1 MVRKIGWRFNMDL
14 LTLAL
19 AKKYADKVAATGG
32 NLDELKATVAEEV
45 AKIVAGADTDF
56 DTLKEIA
63 DWINNDASGAAKMQ
77 IDIGTLKTQLENL
90 ADEVGGLELEKG
102 EKGDQGDPGI
112 TPHIDENG
120 NWFLGEEDTGV
131 PARGPVGLQGEPGEA
146 GEKGPKGDKGDTGEA
161 FTYSMFTAD
170 QLAALKGPQGDPGKD
185 GVDGK
190 NGTNGKDGTNG
201 TNATITKATATVN
214 NAVGTPQVEVTLGG
228 TASAREFTFNFS
240 NLKGEPGTNGTNGK
254 DGAAGKD
261 GKDGAAGKNGTNATI
276 TGATATVDN
285 TSLDTPTVTV
295 TAGGTDQAR
304 TFNFAFKGLK
314 GKQGEQG
321 IQGKEGQQG
330 QPGKDADNDAIAASL
345 ADSETLAGL
354 VAGIL
359 AADETFK
366 AAIVAAMTPT
376 E

>member
-1 MVRKIGWRFNMDL
+1 MVRKNGWRFNMDL

-77 IDIGTLKTQLENL
+77 IDISTLNTQLSNL
-90 ADEVGGLELEKG
+90 ANTVGNLKLEKG
-102 EKGDQGDPGI
+102 EKGDEGDPGI
-112 TPHIDENG
+112 TPHIGANG
-120 NWFLGEEDTGV
+120 NWFIGEEDTNVRAQG
-131 PARGPVGLQGEPGEA
+131 PDGERGPEGPRGPEGSEGPK
-146 GEKGPKGDKGDTGEA
+146 GEKGDA
-161 FTYSMFTAD
+161 FTYSMFTED
-170 QLAALKGPQGDPGKD
+170 QLAALKGPKGEDGADGLNGEPGKD
-185 GVDGK
+185 
-190 NGTNGKDGTNG
+190 
-201 TNATITKATATVN
+201 ATITKATATVN
-214 NAVGTPQVEVTLGG
+214 NAVGTPQVDVTLGG
-228 TASAREFTFNFS
+228 TASAREFTFNFA
-240 NLKGEPGTNGTNGK
+240 NLKGEPGTNGS
-254 DGAAGKD
+254 AGKD
-261 GKDGAAGKNGTNATI
+261 GKDGANATI
-276 TGATATVDN
+276 TGATATVDD

-304 TFNFAFKGLK
+304 TFNFAFSGLK
-314 GKQGEQG
+314 GKQG
-321 IQGKEGQQG
+321 IQGKEGPQG
-330 QPGKDADNDAIAASL
+330 QPGDKGADADNNAIAALLENSETLAASL

>member
-14 LTLAL
+14 LTLVR

-77 IDIGTLKTQLENL
+77 IDIETLKTQLGNL

-102 EKGDQGDPGI
+102 EKGEQGDPGI

-146 GEKGPKGDKGDTGEA
+146 GEQGPKGDKGDTGEA

-170 QLAALKGPQGDPGKD
+170 QLAALKGPKGDDGKD
-185 GVDGK
+185 
-190 NGTNGKDGTNG
+190 GTNGKNGANG

-228 TASAREFTFNFS
+228 TASAREFTFNFA

-261 GKDGAAGKNGTNATI
+261 ATI

-295 TAGGTDQAR
+295 TAGGSDQAR
-304 TFNFAFKGLK
+304 TFNFAFSGLK